1 MTQKVKTCFWYD
13 TGAEEAAKLYV
24 SLIPN
29 SQITNITRYGEGQ
42 RMPAGLAMVV
52 NFTLDGAEFMA
63 LNGGPIFK
71 HSEAA
76 SLVVQCDDQDEI
88 DRLWSALLIDGGK
101 EQQCG
106 WLKDRYGLPWQI
118 VPKQIA
124 TFMTLGSPEQ
134 QARVMESMMGMVKID
149 IATLNSAFDGG

>member
-76 SLVVQCDDQDEI
+76 SLVVQCDDQEEI
-88 DRLWSALLIDGGK
+88 DRLWSALLADGGK

-124 TFMTLGSPEQ
+124 TFMTQGSPEQ

-149 IATLNSAFDGG
+149 IATLKSAFDGG